1 MKLTHTKIAE
11 IFSNVDRFDRWCLNE
26 EVQDK
31 YELLCYV
38 ISRGNV
44 ERALKVAE
52 EIGLEPGERIR

>member
-1 MKLTHTKIAE
+1 
-11 IFSNVDRFDRWCLNE
+11 LNE

-44 ERALKVAE
+44 ERALEVAE